1 MIGRGGVLLALVGIL
16 LVGAALRFEGQ
27 LWDGGTLLHPDERAI
42 TLVAHDRL
50 GWPSAGAGGSLL
62 DPAHS
67 PLNPRRGGLAYH
79 YGTLPLYLA
88 TAGAALVG
96 IAGGGGPFS
105 YLDVALVGRSLA
117 ALADLL
123 TVLLVFAIGAR
134 LYGAGAGLV
143 AAALSA
149 LAVIQIQIAHFL
161 ISEPF
166 LVLCMTATL
175 YCSVVL
181 WQTGSRGAAAGAG
194 LSLGLALACKA
205 SVAPFALVLL
215 AAIWLGQEKF
225 SQSAI
230 RNLQS
235 AILLALVGWFVGD
248 PYALLD
254 LPTYVTQLAE
264 EAAVQSGRFDVPYTL
279 QYVGTIPVLYQ
290 AQQLG
295 LWGLGPAAG
304 VAGLVGLGVAGWRA
318 GRGGAGER
326 LLLIGFAAYA
336 ITVVFLEAKW
346 LRYLL
351 PLVPIL
357 CVLTGGLLTAGRG
370 WWPRLALRGLIGLAL
385 VGSAGWAAAFA
396 HIYTQEHTRVAAS
409 RWLVAHVPAGAGVS
423 AEGWDDRL
431 PLPVPGLAIPT
442 YRAVTYNLYD
452 DRPSAAEFAYIADRL
467 RQTDVLVLS
476 SKRLYKSI
484 PRLPWR
490 YPVQIRFY
498 ELLFT
503 GQLGFT
509 LAHTEAVYPTL
520 GPLTIND
527 DAADESFTVYD
538 HPKVLIYRKTRDL
551 SAAELQALFAAAV
564 AQPSV
569 ASRQPP

>member
-1 MIGRGGVLLALVGIL
+1 MLERGGVALALVGIL
-16 LVGAALRFEGQ
+16 LVGAALRFQGQ

-50 GWPSAGAGGSLL
+50 GLPSPGDWGSLL

-67 PLNPRRGGLAYH
+67 PLNARRGGQAYH

-88 TAGAALVG
+88 TAGAALHAV
-96 IAGGGGPFS
+96 ASGGLPFS
-105 YLDVALVGRSLA
+105 YLDVALVGRNLA

-134 LYGAGAGLV
+134 VYGTGAGLV

-166 LVLCMTATL
+166 LVLFMTATL
-175 YCSVVL
+175 YWCVVL
-181 WQTGSRGAAAGAG
+181 WQTGQTGAAAGAG

-205 SVAPFALVLL
+205 SVAPFALVIL
-215 AAIWLGQEKF
+215 AALWLGQEKYAP
-225 SQSAI
+225 SAL
-230 RNLQS
+230 RNLQT
-235 AILLALVGWFVGD
+235 AIALALVGWFVGD

-254 LPTYVTQLAE
+254 LPTYVRQLAE
-264 EAAVQSGRFDVPYTL
+264 EAVVQSGRFDVPYTL

-304 VAGLVGLGVAGWRA
+304 LAGLVGLSVAGWRA
-318 GRGGAGER
+318 WRGGAGER
-326 LLLIGFAAYA
+326 LLLTGFAAYA
-336 ITVVFLEAKW
+336 VTVVFVEAKW
-346 LRYLL
+346 LRYML

-357 CVLTGGLLTAGRG
+357 CVFTGGLLVARRGR
-370 WWPRLALRGLIGLAL
+370 LITVAARGLIGVAL
-385 VGSAGWAAAFA
+385 LGSAGWAAAFS

-409 RWLVAHVPAGAGVS
+409 RWLVAHIPAGQGVS

-431 PLPVPGLAIPT
+431 PVPLPGLAIPA
-442 YRAVTYNLYD
+442 YRPVTYNLYD
-452 DRPSAAEFAYIADRL
+452 DRSSAAEFAYIQDL
-467 RQTDVLVLS
+467 LGQTDVLVLS
-476 SKRLYKSI
+476 SNRLYKSI

-498 ELLFT
+498 DLLFA

-509 LAHTEAVYPTL
+509 LAHTEVSYPTL
-520 GPLTIND
+520 GGLTIVD
-527 DAADESFTVYD
+527 DGADESFTVYD
-538 HPKVLIYRKTRDL
+538 HPKVLIFQKTRNL
-551 SAAELQALFAAAV
+551 SAAELGALFADAV
-564 AQPSV
+564 ARPSV
-569 ASRQPP
+569 ASRQAP

>member
-1 MIGRGGVLLALVGIL
+1 MLLALTGIL
-16 LVGAALRFEGQ
+16 LVGALLRFEGQ
-27 LWDGGTLLHPDERAI
+27 LWDGGTLLNPDERAI

-50 GWPSAGAGGSLL
+50 SLPPAGAWDSLF

-88 TAGAALVG
+88 TAGAALAG
-96 IAGGGGPFS
+96 SAAGGVPFS

-123 TVLLVFAIGAR
+123 TVVLVFAIGQR
-134 LYGAGAGLV
+134 VSGAGAGLV

-149 LAVIQIQIAHFL
+149 LAVLQIQIAHFL

-175 YCSVVL
+175 YWSVVL
-181 WQTGSRGAAAGAG
+181 RQTGGSGAAAAAG

-205 SVAPFALVLL
+205 SVAPFALVVAAALWLRDEAPAATLRKLLL
-215 AAIWLGQEKF
+215 AGGCA
-225 SQSAI
+225 
-230 RNLQS
+230 
-235 AILLALVGWFVGD
+235 LAAWFVGD

-254 LPTYVTQLAE
+254 VPTYVTQLAE

-304 VAGLVGLGVAGWRA
+304 IAALAGLAGAGWRA
-318 GRGGAGER
+318 WRGRADDR
-326 LLLIGFAAYA
+326 LLAVGFLAY
-336 ITVVFLEAKW
+336 TVTVIFLEAKW

-357 CVLTGGLLTAGRG
+357 CVFSGGLVTAGRA
-370 WWPRLALRGLIGLAL
+370 WWSRLAVRGLLGLAL
-385 VGSAGWAAAFA
+385 LGSAAWAGAFA

-409 RWLVAHVPAGAGVS
+409 RWLVANVPAGAGVS

-431 PLPVPGLAIPT
+431 PLPVPGLPIPP
-442 YRAVTYNLYD
+442 YRNVTYNLYD
-452 DRPSAAEFAYIADRL
+452 DRSSPAEIAYLQDL
-467 RQTDVLVLS
+467 LGQTDVLVLS
-476 SKRLYKSI
+476 SNRLYKSI

-490 YPVQIRFY
+490 YPVQSRFY
-498 ELLFT
+498 ELLFA

-520 GPLTIND
+520 GPWTIND
-527 DAADESFTVYD
+527 DSADESFTVYD
-538 HPKVLIYRKTRDL
+538 HPKVLIFRKTRDL
-551 SAAELQALFAAAV
+551 SAADLAALFADAV
-564 AQPSV
+564 ARPSV
-569 ASRQPP
+569 ASREPP

>member
-1 MIGRGGVLLALVGIL
+1 VALALVGIL
-16 LVGAALRFEGQ
+16 LIGAVLRFEGQ
-27 LWDGGTLLHPDERAI
+27 LWDGGTLLNPDERAI

-50 GWPSAGAGGSLL
+50 SLPTAGAWGSLL

-88 TAGAALVG
+88 TAGAAL
-96 IAGGGGPFS
+96 AGGGPVT
-105 YLDVALVGRSLA
+105 YLDVALDGRSLA

-123 TVLLVFAIGAR
+123 TVLLVFAIGQR
-134 LYGAGAGLV
+134 VYGAGAGLV

-149 LAVIQIQIAHFL
+149 LAVLQIQIAHFL

-166 LVLCMTATL
+166 LVLCMTGTL

-181 WQTGSRGAAAGAG
+181 RQTGSSGAALGAG

-205 SVAPFALVLL
+205 SVAPFALVIAAALWLRDDVPAAAVRKLLL
-215 AAIWLGQEKF
+215 AGGSALAAWL
-225 SQSAI
+225 
-230 RNLQS
+230 
-235 AILLALVGWFVGD
+235 VGD

-254 LPTYVTQLAE
+254 IPTYVTQLAE

-304 VAGLVGLGVAGWRA
+304 TAALVGLGVAGWRA
-318 GRGGAGER
+318 WRGGADDR
-326 LLLIGFAAYA
+326 LLMIGFAAYA
-336 ITVVFLEAKW
+336 VTVVFLEAKW

-357 CVLTGGLLTAGRG
+357 CVFAGGLLTVGRG
-370 WWPRLALRGLIGLAL
+370 SGPRLALRGLLGLAL
-385 VGSAGWAAAFA
+385 LGSAAWAAAFA

-409 RWLVAHVPAGAGVS
+409 RWLVANAPAGAGVS

-431 PLPVPGLAIPT
+431 PLPLPGQPIPA

-452 DRPSAAEFAYIADRL
+452 DRSSPAEFAYLQDLLA
-467 RQTDVLVLS
+467 QTDVLVLS
-476 SKRLYKSI
+476 SNRLYKSI

-498 ELLFT
+498 ELLFA

-509 LAHTEAVYPTL
+509 LAHTEVVYPML
-520 GPLTIND
+520 GPWTIND

-538 HPKVLIYRKTRDL
+538 HPKVLIFRKTRDL
-551 SAAELQALFAAAV
+551 APAELQALFADAV
-564 AQPSV
+564 ARPSV